1 MKLEISEI
9 AKRLNLNRDTVTRW
23 IRQGKIPVVR
33 EGNKGIFNQADLI
46 EWAKKHKLV
55 YRHPGEKKEDD
66 SSGDEM
72 VLSSAMQRGGVFRI
86 EGAVEKKEALSLII
100 SRVQGLDRERKTA
113 LFEKVAAREEMSSTG
128 IGKGVAVP
136 HPRNPCPDL
145 IERPLIVTC
154 LFDEGINFDS
164 IDNLPVFA
172 VFLLLSPSTEEHLN
186 MLARLS
192 YCIREN
198 AFVDYL
204 NSMPEQADLI
214 GQIEAK
220 ESLIDQK
227 GL

>member
-23 IRQGKIPVVR
+23 IRQGKVPVVR
-33 EGNKGIFNQADLI
+33 EGDKGIFNQADLL

-55 YRHPGEKKEDD
+55 YRVLKEEREED
-66 SSGDEM
+66 SSGDERM
-72 VLSSAMQRGGVFRI
+72 LSSAMQRGGVFRI
-86 EGAVEKKEALSLII
+86 ETTVEKQEALSLVTT
-100 SRVQGLDRERKTA
+100 RVPGLAGEQKDA
-113 LFEKVAAREEMSSTG
+113 LLEKIAAREEMSSTG

-154 LFDEGINFDS
+154 LFKEGIHFDS

-198 AFVDYL
+198 SFVDDL
-204 NSMPEQADLI
+204 KKMPDQADLI
-214 GQIEAK
+214 ERIETK
-220 ESLIDQK
+220 ESLMDQK